1 MAEDVRKIVEL
12 MSKEK
17 GLPKEVIISALVE
30 GMRSAARKR
39 LGPQAE
45 VEAVYKEEEGKI
57 EVYRLYEVVEEVHNP
72 EKEISLAEARKKN
85 PQARVGDLI
94 GEPLNVKDL
103 GRIAAQLT
111 KQILTQKIRGA
122 ERELIY
128 QEYKDKVGQIVSGFV
143 HRFNRKDVILS
154 VGRAEALLPENEQ
167 IPGERYHRN
176 ERIKALI
183 IEVHRSGKDPQIV
196 VSRTH
201 PEFLKKLFEREVP
214 EIREGIVK
222 IVSVAREPGRRAKMA
237 VTSKDPDIDPVG
249 ACVGLR
255 GSRVQVVVQELKGE
269 KIDIIPWD
277 PDPAKLVYNALSPAE
292 CTQVIVDEENK
303 TLEVIVPD
311 DQLSLAIGREGQNV
325 RLASKLLG
333 WRIDVYSESQY
344 ARRQDPEFLKMLEI
358 DGLSEEVA
366 GRLYDAGFKSIKAL
380 AEAEPNQIAEVGR
393 IKLDEAE
400 ELIKKAKNMLA
411 STGNGEE

>member
-1 MAEDVRKIVEL
+1 MAEDVRKIVEI
-12 MSKEK
+12 MSKER
-17 GLPKEVIISALVE
+17 GLPKEIIVSALVE
-30 GMRSAARKR
+30 GMRTAARKR

-45 VEAVYKEEEGKI
+45 VEAIYKEDEGRI

-85 PQARVGDLI
+85 PSVRVGDVI
-94 GEPLNVKDL
+94 GEPVNIKDL

-143 HRFNRKDVILS
+143 HRFSRKDVILS
-154 VGRAEALLPENEQ
+154 LGRAEALLPEEEQ
-167 IPGERYHRN
+167 IPTERYHRG

-183 IEVHRSGKDPQIV
+183 IEVRRTGDPQII

-222 IVSVAREPGRRAKMA
+222 IVSVAREPGRRAKIA
-237 VTSKDPDIDPVG
+237 VISNDPDVDPVG

-358 DGLSEEVA
+358 EGLSEEVA
-366 GRLYDAGFKSIKAL
+366 GKLYDHGIKSVKEL
-380 AEAEPNQIAEVGR
+380 AEAEPERVAEAGR
-393 IKLDEAE
+393 LKLADAE
-400 ELIKKAKNMLA
+400 ELIRKAKEKLGSGGDGA
-411 STGNGEE
+411 S

>member
-1 MAEDVRKIVEL
+1 MAEDVRKIVEI

-17 GLPKEVIISALVE
+17 GLPKEVIVSALVE
-30 GMRSAARKR
+30 GMKAAARKR

-45 VEAVYKEEEGKI
+45 VEALYHEDQGRI

-72 EKEISLAEARKKN
+72 EKEISLAEARRKN
-85 PQARVGDLI
+85 PRVQIGDTI
-94 GEPLNVKDL
+94 GEPLEIKEL

-122 ERELIY
+122 EKELIY
-128 QEYKDKVGQIVSGFV
+128 NEYKDKIGQIVSGFV
-143 HRFNRKDVILS
+143 HRFSRKDVILS
-154 VGRAEALLPENEQ
+154 LGRAEALLPEAEQ
-167 IPGERYHRN
+167 IPTERYHRG
-176 ERIKALI
+176 ERLKALI
-183 IEVHRSGKDPQIV
+183 IEVRRSGEPQIV

-222 IVSVAREPGRRAKMA
+222 IVAVAREPGRRAKMA
-237 VTSKDPDIDPVG
+237 VVSNDPDVDPVG

-277 PDPAKLVYNALSPAE
+277 PDPAKLVYNALAPAE

-311 DQLSLAIGREGQNV
+311 DQLSLAIGKEGQNV

-333 WRIDVYSESQY
+333 WRIDVYSETQY
-344 ARRQDPEFLKMLEI
+344 ARRQDPEFLKLLEI
-358 DGLSEEVA
+358 EGLSEEVA
-366 GRLYDAGFKSIKAL
+366 GRLYDEGLKSLGDL
-380 AEAEPNQIAEVGR
+380 AQAEPEKVAEIGR
-393 IKLDEAE
+393 LKLSEAE
-400 ELIKKAKNMLA
+400 ELIARAREKLA
-411 STGNGEE
+411 AGDEK

>member
-12 MSKEK
+12 MSKER
-17 GLPKEVIISALVE
+17 GLPKEVIVSALVE
-30 GMRSAARKR
+30 GMRTAAQKR

-45 VEAVYKEEEGKI
+45 VEAIYDEDRGEI
-57 EVYRLYEVVEEVHNP
+57 EVFRLYEVVEEVRNP

-85 PQARVGDLI
+85 PSARVGDTI
-94 GEPLNVKDL
+94 GEPVNIKDL

-128 QEYKDKVGQIVSGFV
+128 QEYKNKIGEIVSGFV
-143 HRFNRKDVILS
+143 HRFSKRDVILS
-154 VGRAEALLPENEQ
+154 LGRAEALLPEKEQ
-167 IPGERYHRN
+167 IPTERYHRG
-176 ERIKALI
+176 ERLKALL
-183 IEVHRSGKDPQIV
+183 IEVRRSGDPQLV

-222 IVSVAREPGRRAKMA
+222 IVAVAREPGRRAKMA
-237 VTSKDPDIDPVG
+237 VTSTDPEVDPVG

-292 CTQVIVDEENK
+292 CTQVIVDEEAK

-333 WRIDVYSESQY
+333 WRIDVYSETQY
-344 ARRQDPEFLKMLEI
+344 ARRQDPEFLKMLEVE
-358 DGLSEEVA
+358 GLSEEVA
-366 GRLYDAGFKSIKAL
+366 GRLYDQGINSVKAL
-380 AEAEPNQIAEVGR
+380 AEADPEKVAEIGR
-393 IKLDEAE
+393 LRLSEAE
-400 ELIKKAKNMLA
+400 ELIARAREKLA
-411 STGNGEE
+411 AEGDVSG

>member
-12 MSKEK
+12 MSKER
-17 GLPKEVIISALVE
+17 GLPKEVIVSALVE
-30 GMRSAARKR
+30 GMRTAAQKR

-45 VEAVYKEEEGKI
+45 VEAIYDEDRGEI
-57 EVYRLYEVVEEVHNP
+57 EVFRLYEVVEEVRNP

-85 PQARVGDLI
+85 PSARVGDTI
-94 GEPLNVKDL
+94 GEPVNIKDL

-128 QEYKDKVGQIVSGFV
+128 QEYKNKIGEIVSGFV
-143 HRFNRKDVILS
+143 HRFSKRDVILS
-154 VGRAEALLPENEQ
+154 LGRAEALLPEKEQ
-167 IPGERYHRN
+167 IPTERYHRG
-176 ERIKALI
+176 ERLRALL
-183 IEVHRSGKDPQIV
+183 IEVRRSGDPQLV

-222 IVSVAREPGRRAKMA
+222 IVAVAREPGRRAKMA
-237 VTSKDPDIDPVG
+237 VTSTDPEVDPVG

-292 CTQVIVDEENK
+292 CTQVIVDEEAK

-333 WRIDVYSESQY
+333 WRIDVYSETQY
-344 ARRQDPEFLKMLEI
+344 ARRQDPEFLKMLEVE
-358 DGLSEEVA
+358 GLSEEVA
-366 GRLYDAGFKSIKAL
+366 GRLYDQGISSVKAL
-380 AEAEPNQIAEVGR
+380 AEAEPERVAEIGR
-393 IKLDEAE
+393 LRLSEAE
-400 ELIKKAKNMLA
+400 ELIARAREKLA
-411 STGNGEE
+411 AEGNVPE

>member
-1 MAEDVRKIVEL
+1 MAEDVRKIVEI
-12 MSKEK
+12 MSKER
-17 GLPKEVIISALVE
+17 GLPKEVIVSALVE
-30 GMRSAARKR
+30 GMRTAARKR

-45 VEAVYKEEEGKI
+45 VEAIYNEEEGKI

-72 EKEISLAEARKKN
+72 QKEISLAEARKKN
-85 PQARVGDLI
+85 PSARVGDVI
-94 GEPLNVKDL
+94 GEPVNIKDL

-128 QEYKDKVGQIVSGFV
+128 QEFKDKVGQIVSGFV
-143 HRFNRKDVILS
+143 HRFSKRDVVLS
-154 VGRAEALLPENEQ
+154 LGRAEALLPEEEQ
-167 IPGERYHRN
+167 IPTEHYRRG

-183 IEVHRSGKDPQIV
+183 IDVRRTGDPQII

-222 IVSVAREPGRRAKMA
+222 IVSVAREPGKRAKIA
-237 VTSKDPDIDPVG
+237 VLSNDPDVDPVG

-269 KIDIIPWD
+269 KIDIVPWD
-277 PDPAKLVYNALSPAE
+277 EDPAKLVYNALAPAE

-344 ARRQDPEFLKMLEI
+344 ARRQDPEFLKMLEVE
-358 DGLSEEVA
+358 GLSEEVA
-366 GRLYDAGFKSIKAL
+366 GKLYDEGIKSVKEL
-380 AEAEPNQIAEVGR
+380 AEADPKRVAEAGR
-393 IKLDEAE
+393 IRVSEAE
-400 ELIKKAKNMLA
+400 EIVRKAREKLEA
-411 STGNGEE
+411 EAQ

>member
-17 GLPKEVIISALVE
+17 GLPKEVIVSALVE
-30 GMRSAARKR
+30 GMRTAAKKR

-45 VEAVYKEEEGKI
+45 VEALYKEEEGKI
-57 EVYRLYEVVEEVHNP
+57 EVYRLYEVVEEVRNP

-85 PQARVGDLI
+85 ASARVGDII
-94 GEPLNVKDL
+94 GEPVNIKDL

-128 QEYKDKVGQIVSGFV
+128 QEYKDKVGQVVSGFV
-143 HRFNRKDVILS
+143 HRFHRKEVILS
-154 VGRAEALLPENEQ
+154 LGRAEALLPENEQ
-167 IPGERYHRN
+167 IPTERYHRG
-176 ERIKALI
+176 ERLKALI
-183 IEVHRSGKDPQIV
+183 LEVRRTGDPQIV

-201 PEFLKKLFEREVP
+201 PEFLKRLFELEVP

-222 IVSVAREPGRRAKMA
+222 IIAVAREPGRRAKMA
-237 VTSKDPDIDPVG
+237 VTSSDPDVDPVG

-277 PDPAKLVYNALSPAE
+277 PDPAKLVYNALAPAE
-292 CTQVIVDEENK
+292 CIQVIVDEENK
-303 TLEVIVPD
+303 TLEVVVPD

-325 RLASKLLG
+325 RLASRLLG
-333 WRIDVYSESQY
+333 WRIDVYSETQY

-358 DGLSEEVA
+358 EGLSEEVA
-366 GRLYDAGFKSIKAL
+366 GRLYDNGFKDLKEL
-380 AEAEPNQIAEVGR
+380 AEAEPEKVAEVGR
-393 IKLDEAE
+393 IKLSEAE
-400 ELIKKAKNMLA
+400 ELIKKARERLSAEKD
-411 STGNGEE
+411 GKE

>member
-12 MSKEK
+12 MSKER
-17 GLPKEVIISALVE
+17 GLPKEVIVSALVE
-30 GMRSAARKR
+30 GMRTAAQKR
-39 LGPQAE
+39 LGPEAE
-45 VEAVYKEEEGKI
+45 VEAVYNEEKGEI
-57 EVYRLYEVVEEVHNP
+57 EVYRLFEVVEEVRNP
-72 EKEISLAEARKKN
+72 HKEIALSEARQKN
-85 PQARVGDLI
+85 PAARVGDVI
-94 GEPLNVKDL
+94 GEPVDVRGL

-111 KQILTQKIRGA
+111 KQILTQRIRGA

-128 QEYKDKVGQIVSGFV
+128 EEYKNKIGEIVSGFV
-143 HRFNRKDVILS
+143 HRFQRRDVILS
-154 VGRAEALLPENEQ
+154 LGRAEALLPEKEQ
-167 IPGERYHRN
+167 IPTERYHRG
-176 ERIKALI
+176 ERLRALL
-183 IEVHRSGKDPQIV
+183 IEVRKSGDPQLV

-222 IVSVAREPGRRAKMA
+222 IVAVAREPGRRAKMA
-237 VTSKDPDIDPVG
+237 VVSKDPEVDPVG

-277 PDPAKLVYNALSPAE
+277 PDPARLVYHALSPAE
-292 CTQVIVDEENK
+292 CTQVIVDEETK

-333 WRIDVYSESQY
+333 WRIDVYSETQW

-358 DGLSEEVA
+358 EGLSEEVA
-366 GRLYDAGFKSIKAL
+366 GRLYDQGIKTVEAL
-380 AEAEPNQIAEVGR
+380 ASAEPEKVAEIGR
-393 IKLDEAE
+393 LKLSEAE
-400 ELIKKAKNMLA
+400 ELVARAREKL
-411 STGNGEE
+411 TVQEGESG

>member
-1 MAEDVRKIVEL
+1 MAEDVRKIVEI

-17 GLPKEVIISALVE
+17 GLPKDVIISALVE
-30 GMRSAARKR
+30 GMRTAAKKR
-39 LGPQAE
+39 LGSQAE
-45 VEAVYKEEEGKI
+45 VEAIYNEEEGKI

-85 PQARVGDLI
+85 ASVRVGDTI
-94 GEPLNVKDL
+94 GEPVNIKDL

-122 ERELIY
+122 EKELIY
-128 QEYKDKVGQIVSGFV
+128 QEYKDKVGQVVSGFV
-143 HRFNRKDVILS
+143 HRFSRKDVILS
-154 VGRAEALLPENEQ
+154 IGRAEAMLPENEQ
-167 IPGERYHRN
+167 IPTERYHRG
-176 ERIKALI
+176 ERLKALI
-183 IEVHRSGKDPQIV
+183 LEVRRTGDPQII

-222 IVSVAREPGRRAKMA
+222 IVAVAREPGRRAKMA
-237 VTSKDPDIDPVG
+237 VTSKDPDVDPVG

-366 GRLYDAGFKSIKAL
+366 GRLYDNGFKSLKEL
-380 AEAEPNQIAEVGR
+380 ADAEPEKIAEVGR
-393 IKLDEAE
+393 IKLSEAE
-400 ELIKKAKNMLA
+400 ELIRKAREKLSA
-411 STGNGEE
+411 GGDGQG

>member
-12 MSKEK
+12 MSKER
-17 GLPKEVIISALVE
+17 GLPKEVIVSALVE
-30 GMRSAARKR
+30 GMRTAAQKR

-45 VEAVYKEEEGKI
+45 VEAIYDEDRGEI
-57 EVYRLYEVVEEVHNP
+57 EVFRLYEVVEEVRNP

-85 PQARVGDLI
+85 PSARVGDTI
-94 GEPLNVKDL
+94 GEPVNIRDL

-128 QEYKDKVGQIVSGFV
+128 QEYKGKIGEIVSGFV
-143 HRFNRKDVILS
+143 HRFSKRDVILS
-154 VGRAEALLPENEQ
+154 LGRAEALLPEKEQ
-167 IPGERYHRN
+167 IPTERYHRG
-176 ERIKALI
+176 ERLRALL
-183 IEVHRSGKDPQIV
+183 IEVRRTGDPQLV

-222 IVSVAREPGRRAKMA
+222 IVAVAREPGRRAKMA
-237 VTSKDPDIDPVG
+237 VTSTDPEVDPVG

-292 CTQVIVDEENK
+292 CTQVIVDEETK

-333 WRIDVYSESQY
+333 WRIDVYSETQY
-344 ARRQDPEFLKMLEI
+344 ARRQDPEFLRMLEVE
-358 DGLSEEVA
+358 GLSEEVA
-366 GRLYDAGFKSIKAL
+366 GRLYDQGINSVKAL
-380 AEAEPNQIAEVGR
+380 AEADPQKVAEIGR
-393 IKLDEAE
+393 LRLSEAE
-400 ELIKKAKNMLA
+400 EVVARAREKL
-411 STGNGEE
+411 STGDDG

>member
-12 MSKEK
+12 MSKER
-17 GLPKEVIISALVE
+17 GLPKEVIVSALVE
-30 GMRSAARKR
+30 GMRTAAQKR

-45 VEAVYKEEEGKI
+45 VEAIYDEDRGEI
-57 EVYRLYEVVEEVHNP
+57 EVFRLYEVVEEVRNP

-85 PQARVGDLI
+85 PSARVGDTI
-94 GEPLNVKDL
+94 GEPVNIRDL

-128 QEYKDKVGQIVSGFV
+128 QEYKGKIGEIVSGFV
-143 HRFNRKDVILS
+143 HRFSKRDVILS
-154 VGRAEALLPENEQ
+154 LGRAEALLPEKEQ
-167 IPGERYHRN
+167 IPTERYHRG
-176 ERIKALI
+176 ERLKALL
-183 IEVHRSGKDPQIV
+183 IEVRRTGDPQLV

-222 IVSVAREPGRRAKMA
+222 IVAVAREPGRRAKMA
-237 VTSKDPDIDPVG
+237 VTSTDPEVDPVG

-292 CTQVIVDEENK
+292 CTQVIVDEETK

-333 WRIDVYSESQY
+333 WRIDVYSETQY
-344 ARRQDPEFLKMLEI
+344 ARRQDPEFLRMLEVE
-358 DGLSEEVA
+358 GLSEEVA
-366 GRLYDAGFKSIKAL
+366 GRLYDQGINSVKAL
-380 AEAEPNQIAEVGR
+380 AEADPQKVAEIGR
-393 IKLDEAE
+393 LRLSEAE
-400 ELIKKAKNMLA
+400 EVVARAREKL
-411 STGNGEE
+411 SRGDDG

>member
-12 MSKEK
+12 MSKER
-17 GLPKEVIISALVE
+17 GLPKEIIVSALVE
-30 GMRSAARKR
+30 GMRTAAQKR
-39 LGPQAE
+39 LGPEAE
-45 VEAVYKEEEGKI
+45 VETVYNEEKGQI
-57 EVYRLYEVVEEVHNP
+57 EVYRLFEVVEEVRNP
-72 EKEISLAEARKKN
+72 AKEIALAEARKKN
-85 PQARVGDLI
+85 PAVRVGDVI
-94 GEPLNVKDL
+94 GEPVDVRGL

-128 QEYKDKVGQIVSGFV
+128 EEYKNKIGEIVSGFV
-143 HRFNRKDVILS
+143 HRFQRRDVILS
-154 VGRAEALLPENEQ
+154 LGRAEALLPEREQ
-167 IPGERYHRN
+167 IPTEKYHRGERLR
-176 ERIKALI
+176 ALL
-183 IEVHRSGKDPQIV
+183 IEVRKSGDPQLV

-222 IVSVAREPGRRAKMA
+222 IVAVAREPGRRAKMA
-237 VTSKDPDIDPVG
+237 VISKDPDIDPVG

-277 PDPAKLVYNALSPAE
+277 PDPAKLVYHALSPAE
-292 CTQVIVDEENK
+292 CTQVIVDEEAK

-333 WRIDVYSESQY
+333 WRIDVYSETQW

-358 DGLSEEVA
+358 EGLSEEVA
-366 GRLYDAGFKSIKAL
+366 GRLYDQGINRLEVL
-380 AEAEPNQIAEVGR
+380 ASAEPEKVAELGR
-393 IKLDEAE
+393 LKLSEAE
-400 ELIKKAKNMLA
+400 ELVARAREKLT
-411 STGNGEE
+411 SGEGESG